1 MNNSDSHLFKI
12 ARECSLM
19 SDYTS
24 NCSSARIGCVISYK
38 GSILAKGYNS
48 NKTHTTQAK
57 YNVWRYKD
65 KSNNYLPQKIHAELS
80 ALVKIQYLDIDFSKV
95 RIYIYRE
102 TRNGELAMARPCP
115 ACLARIKELGI
126 KYISYTTDSGY
137 ASERLI

>member
-65 KSNNYLPQKIHAELS
+65 KSNNYLPQKIHAELA

-102 TRNGELAMARPCP
+102 TRNGELAMARPCS
-115 ACLARIKELGI
+115 ACLTRIKELGI